1 MHFRYDI
8 NGLRALAVLSVV
20 IFHFA
25 EEKLPGGFIGVDVFF
40 VISWYLMTSIII
52 NKLDKDRFRQDLGGL
67 LNAYQEVAARLGLIT
82 RESQGG
88 TSGPVLIKNQFRKF
102 IMKATVKI
110 TLKYG
115 VLDPQG
121 KAIEKSLVQLGFS
134 GVNEVRQGK
143 LIELDIDAD
152 TPEAAEKQITEM
164 CEKLL
169 ANTVIENY
177 DIQLNLAD

>member
-1 MHFRYDI
+1 
-8 NGLRALAVLSVV
+8 
-20 IFHFA
+20 
-25 EEKLPGGFIGVDVFF
+25 
-40 VISWYLMTSIII
+40 
-52 NKLDKDRFRQDLGGL
+52 
-67 LNAYQEVAARLGLIT
+67 
-82 RESQGG
+82 
-88 TSGPVLIKNQFRKF
+88 
-102 IMKATVKI
+102 MKATVKI

-121 KAIEKSLVQLGFS
+121 KAIEKSLIQLGFS

-177 DIQLNLAD
+177 DIQFNLAD